1 MNPAPLP
8 KEPGKFI
15 LEFIGAL
22 TFAVL
27 VKVLS
32 EHLASRA
39 FWEPLLEILNG
50 IF

>member
-1 MNPAPLP
+1 MIPAPLP
-8 KEPGKFI
+8 KGPRKFV

-32 EHLASRA
+32 ELLTSSAFLEHL
-39 FWEPLLEILNG
+39 LTILSNLP
-50 IF
+50 